1 MKDVYVLTTHVMNGT
16 VTIMT
21 RSACFMSEELAK
33 DVGDA
38 IDEANKKNGVSTFNT
53 IEATTVYE
61 SRDEVPILKEV
72 VNE

>member
-16 VTIMT
+16 VTI
-21 RSACFMSEELAK
+21 
-33 DVGDA
+33 
-38 IDEANKKNGVSTFNT
+38 NT